1 MSQCGGMDASS
12 SSPSSSS
19 SSSSSLLRRSESEK
33 VAGYGQPA
41 DLWSTGCLLYT
52 MIVGR
57 NPFALPAT
65 TPASGGSGHRD
76 RGMTTKV
83 TTATT
88 EEEEEEEEETRR
100 IRRIIDR
107 VVRGDWSVPAGV
119 RMTDG
124 SMESLLVQLLEM
136 QPRKRGTA
144 RGILNLHPF
153 FRTKS
158 ATSMGPSTIGTVG
171 HKNNIAL
178 KEETGTIGRNGVG
191 TAEQTIADS
200 MSSASLPT
208 KVMAIETNR
217 MHLLSSRGTYAS
229 EDPQK
234 TASYTSW
241 MDDLSPTSSLVEKVN
256 EKNKQEKEVV
266 YRNVYD
272 SQRTTTSQKYKH
284 AASEE
289 RDQGRSIISTWSF
302 ASSVDVLKDK
312 NFASDPNQAREQ
324 SIIEPVDDQ
333 DVIDEKK
340 PKTRLFISMKSLHR
354 LPHRKYSWEEPRRGT
369 SSSKLTVFFLG
380 NDGLVIQRE
389 SRNNP
394 GLWMHVTSD
403 GLGIL
408 WGNLQPQPRRSTQ
421 RDVNKGSSLWLEAY
435 SRAPE
440 EFSKMSLISLLS
452 LKCYDIISLYET
464 LERVVQRVKL
474 QTPMITVH
482 LYTTNKSSFSTPEE
496 PYSTDF
502 IAKTMLM
509 GNEPFPDVKTL
520 FADGTIIQLSSA
532 DGSITVEGDHGTS
545 QLEINQERFFSSL
558 RADRSPPPSCSG
570 MITGVL
576 RPSPK
581 FVDNLC
587 LFIESARECLL
598 LEDRFNLLL
607 GGHAGVSPVR
617 PLAQAHV
624 GPRETNHDLY
634 PVVRKIV
641 MHGWRREHWVVED
654 NLFKSD
660 QC

>member
-1 MSQCGGMDASS
+1 
-12 SSPSSSS
+12 
-19 SSSSSLLRRSESEK
+19 
-33 VAGYGQPA
+33 
-41 DLWSTGCLLYT
+41 

-83 TTATT
+83 TTTT
-88 EEEEEEEEETRR
+88 TTTTEEEEETRR

-272 SQRTTTSQKYKH
+272 SQRTTTSQEYKH

-520 FADGTIIQLSSA
+520 FADGTTIQLSSA

-641 MHGWRREHWVVED
+641 MHGWRREHWVEED
-654 NLFKSD
+654 SSN
-660 QC
+660 

>member
-1 MSQCGGMDASS
+1 
-12 SSPSSSS
+12 
-19 SSSSSLLRRSESEK
+19 
-33 VAGYGQPA
+33 
-41 DLWSTGCLLYT
+41 

-266 YRNVYD
+266 YRNVHD

-340 PKTRLFISMKSLHR
+340 PKTRLFVSMKSLHR

-440 EFSKMSLISLLS
+440 EFSKRSLISLLS
-452 LKCYDIISLYET
+452 LKCFDIISLYET

>member
-83 TTATT
+83 TTTT
-88 EEEEEEEEETRR
+88 TTTTEEEEETRR

-272 SQRTTTSQKYKH
+272 SQRTTTSQEYKH

-520 FADGTIIQLSSA
+520 FADGTTIQLSSA

-545 QLEINQERFFSSL
+545 QLDINQERFFSSL

-641 MHGWRREHWVVED
+641 MHGWRREHWVEED
-654 NLFKSD
+654 SSN
-660 QC
+660 

>member
-1 MSQCGGMDASS
+1 
-12 SSPSSSS
+12 
-19 SSSSSLLRRSESEK
+19 
-33 VAGYGQPA
+33 
-41 DLWSTGCLLYT
+41 
-52 MIVGR
+52 
-57 NPFALPAT
+57 
-65 TPASGGSGHRD
+65 
-76 RGMTTKV
+76 
-83 TTATT
+83 
-88 EEEEEEEEETRR
+88 
-100 IRRIIDR
+100 
-107 VVRGDWSVPAGV
+107 
-119 RMTDG
+119 
-124 SMESLLVQLLEM
+124 
-136 QPRKRGTA
+136 
-144 RGILNLHPF
+144 
-153 FRTKS
+153 
-158 ATSMGPSTIGTVG
+158 MGPSTIGTVDQ
-171 HKNNIAL
+171 NNIAL
-178 KEETGTIGRNGVG
+178 KEETGTIGRNDVG

-217 MHLLSSRGTYAS
+217 MQDKENAFRGNENATEKSEGVRRVTNFQGEAEKGLQLHLSSSRGTYVS

-234 TASYTSW
+234 TASNTSW
-241 MDDLSPTSSLVEKVN
+241 MDDLSPTSSLIEKVN
-256 EKNKQEKEVV
+256 EKNKQEK

-302 ASSVDVLKDK
+302 SSSVDVLKDK

-340 PKTRLFISMKSLHR
+340 PKTHPFISIKSLHR
-354 LPHRKYSWEEPRRGT
+354 LPHRKYSWEEPRSGI

-380 NDGLVIQRE
+380 NDGLVIQKE

-421 RDVNKGSSLWLEAY
+421 LDVNKGSSLWLEAY

-440 EFSKMSLISLLS
+440 EFSKRSLISLLS

-464 LERVVQRVKL
+464 LERLVQRVKL

-482 LYTTNKSSFSTPEE
+482 LYTANKSSFSTLEE

-570 MITGVL
+570 MITGIL

-607 GGHAGVSPVR
+607 GGHVGVSPVR

-654 NLFKSD
+654 SSNLFKSD

>member
-1 MSQCGGMDASS
+1 
-12 SSPSSSS
+12 
-19 SSSSSLLRRSESEK
+19 
-33 VAGYGQPA
+33 
-41 DLWSTGCLLYT
+41 
-52 MIVGR
+52 
-57 NPFALPAT
+57 
-65 TPASGGSGHRD
+65 
-76 RGMTTKV
+76 
-83 TTATT
+83 
-88 EEEEEEEEETRR
+88 
-100 IRRIIDR
+100 
-107 VVRGDWSVPAGV
+107 
-119 RMTDG
+119 
-124 SMESLLVQLLEM
+124 
-136 QPRKRGTA
+136 
-144 RGILNLHPF
+144 
-153 FRTKS
+153 
-158 ATSMGPSTIGTVG
+158 MGPSTIGTVG

-272 SQRTTTSQKYKH
+272 SQRTTTSQEYKH

-520 FADGTIIQLSSA
+520 FADGTTIQLSSA

-641 MHGWRREHWVVED
+641 MHGWRREHWVEED
-654 NLFKSD
+654 SSN
-660 QC
+660 